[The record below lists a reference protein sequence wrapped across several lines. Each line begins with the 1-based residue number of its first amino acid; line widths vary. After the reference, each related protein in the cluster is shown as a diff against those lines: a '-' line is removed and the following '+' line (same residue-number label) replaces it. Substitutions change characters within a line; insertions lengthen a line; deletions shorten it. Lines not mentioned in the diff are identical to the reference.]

1 MYTFVYL
8 GLTWTSN
15 HACSLSPVTK
25 ITLNVDKGIIIY
37 WAHFQW
43 SIVSFN
49 LLSRTLNTCKSGST
63 IISLYA
69 SISRHNISPHVTGEP
84 KTIMDSGFHVLD
96 SGFQLWKRF
105 RNPWTVFRI
114 PKARI
119 PNSKQKFHGN
129 STVKSTFLCAAHFVV
144 MAKAI
149 MGKRVHWTIS
159 PSRWKA
165 LVTIHNGA

>member
-69 SISRHNISPHVTGEP
+69 SISRHNISTHVTGNP
-84 KTIMDSGFHVLD
+84 RQSWILD
-96 SGFQLWKRF
+96 STYWIPDYLSVEHG
-105 RNPWTVFRI
+105 FRI
-114 PKARI
+114 SIVKEVPESLNCI
-119 PNSKQKFHGN
+119 PYSKGQDSEFQAKISRKFHCE
-129 STVKSTFLCAAHFVV
+129 KY
-144 MAKAI
+144 I
-149 MGKRVHWTIS
+149 
-159 PSRWKA
+159 
-165 LVTIHNGA
+165 LVCSSFCCYGQSHNGEASTLDYFPF